1 MVKVKNTAASNS
13 SSYPP
18 ISTVPGSLATSLS
31 LVVLRLLLSQIK
43 KNDKMSQKSE
53 DFDFDL
59 SNMDD
64 MDMDLNLDDIDLGM
78 DFDKV
83 SENEAYSQLLSF
95 IYRI

>member
-1 MVKVKNTAASNS
+1 MVKVKNTVASSS
-13 SSYPP
+13 SSYSP
-18 ISTVPGSLATSLS
+18 ISTVPGSLAKILS
-31 LVVLRLLLSQIK
+31 LVVLRFSLSR
-43 KNDKMSQKSE
+43 KNEKMSQKSE